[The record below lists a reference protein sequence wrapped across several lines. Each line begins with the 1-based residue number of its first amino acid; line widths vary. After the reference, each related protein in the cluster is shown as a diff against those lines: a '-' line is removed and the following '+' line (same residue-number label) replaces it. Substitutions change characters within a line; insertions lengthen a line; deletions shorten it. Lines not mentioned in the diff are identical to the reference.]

1 MTRRFTSNEF
11 IAIADLLA
19 LAAEVD
25 DSILPIEME
34 ESVKIVNNMMLDVE
48 IVNDEDFTEPF
59 PLFAEESERIQA
71 RKEKEERFADYSD
84 QEAV

>member
-1 MTRRFTSNEF
+1 MKTVTNEQF

-25 DSILPIEME
+25 ESHLPIEME
-34 ESVKIVNNMMLDVE
+34 ESINIINKMMLDVT
-48 IVNDEDFTEPF
+48 IVDDEYTEPF

-84 QEAV
+84 QEAS